1 MKIVFNKIYIHN
13 FLSIGDAEISLKD
26 LGYVIVSGENRN
38 PTDKTNSNGAGKSTI
53 FEAISYALTGE
64 TIRGTKNVVNTKSDG
79 GMEIGLWFDIDNSTY
94 EIHRYRE
101 HKQYGT
107 SLQIIINGEDKSGK
121 GIRES
126 EKILATLLPDVT
138 AQLVGSVILIGQ
150 GMPQRFSNNT
160 PSGRKELLEK
170 LTKSD
175 FMIEDLKAKL
185 ANRKSELSVL
195 ERQLDDEILKLET
208 TKRLKET
215 AIQQSITKKQ
225 SLIDTPIPNSIDIES
240 SLNSLRL
247 QQAELKTKL
256 ETLSTNGQSIHQ
268 QLDTLT
274 QEKLDRVMAIR
285 DDLSAA
291 LSPLQ
296 QEQQSLSAQIL
307 ALQSEIKRINSI
319 VDICPTCKRKYD
331 GVVKPSTEAQRN
343 QIALLQPQLE
353 QVENNIA
360 NVRKDY
366 ANKERNTTISY
377 DKEREMLMAQEKTLS
392 NSIAEIKMS
401 LQSVTTKIERQQMTL
416 ATITAQQQSIK
427 KQIEDIERAI
437 DGGNQEVA
445 EITNTLST
453 KNDERINV
461 KTRLSVVSKMITI
474 ATRDF
479 RGYLLGNIIVYINS
493 RLKQYSSYLFGS
505 PIVEMKIDGNS
516 INILYDDRQYEN
528 LSGGER
534 HKVDIIIQLA
544 IRDMLCEFTSFS
556 CNIIA
561 LDEVF
566 DNLDTQS
573 CQSIINL
580 FSNSLVDIESIFI
593 ITHHSDI
600 EIPYDTQLK
609 VIKDESG
616 VSSVCQ
622 V

>member
-1 MKIVFNKIYIHN
+1 
-13 FLSIGDAEISLKD
+13 
-26 LGYVIVSGENRN
+26 
-38 PTDKTNSNGAGKSTI
+38 
-53 FEAISYALTGE
+53 
-64 TIRGTKNVVNTKSDG
+64 
-79 GMEIGLWFDIDNSTY
+79 
-94 EIHRYRE
+94 
-101 HKQYGT
+101 
-107 SLQIIINGEDKSGK
+107 
-121 GIRES
+121 
-126 EKILATLLPDVT
+126 
-138 AQLVGSVILIGQ
+138 
-150 GMPQRFSNNT
+150 
-160 PSGRKELLEK
+160 
-170 LTKSD
+170 
-175 FMIEDLKAKL
+175 
-185 ANRKSELSVL
+185 
-195 ERQLDDEILKLET
+195 
-208 TKRLKET
+208 
-215 AIQQSITKKQ
+215 
-225 SLIDTPIPNSIDIES
+225 
-240 SLNSLRL
+240 
-247 QQAELKTKL
+247 
-256 ETLSTNGQSIHQ
+256 
-268 QLDTLT
+268 
-274 QEKLDRVMAIR
+274 
-285 DDLSAA
+285 
-291 LSPLQ
+291 
-296 QEQQSLSAQIL
+296 
-307 ALQSEIKRINSI
+307 
-319 VDICPTCKRKYD
+319 
-331 GVVKPSTEAQRN
+331 
-343 QIALLQPQLE
+343 
-353 QVENNIA
+353 
-360 NVRKDY
+360 
-366 ANKERNTTISY
+366 
-377 DKEREMLMAQEKTLS
+377 
-392 NSIAEIKMS
+392 MS
-401 LQSVTTKIERQQMTL
+401 LQSVNTKIESQQMTL

-437 DGGNQEVA
+437 DGGNQEIA

-573 CQSIINL
+573 CQSIIDL